1 MESGAGTLPQ
11 GELPLEI
18 APEGATVGA
27 MNILEELQWRGL
39 LADCTDAAELAK
51 RVSPGP
57 ITLYCGFDP
66 TADSLH
72 AGNLVPLLA
81 LRRFQLLGHH
91 PLPLAGGATGSIGDP
106 SGKTQER
113 QLLTKEIL
121 ASNIAKVKQ
130 QLRRLLDFDCAQNPA
145 HLLDNADW
153 TAPVSYLDFLR
164 DIGKHFSVNQ
174 MVAKE
179 SVRARME
186 DREAGISYTE
196 FSYML
201 LQAFDFYMLCR
212 DRNCELQ
219 IGGSDQWGNIT
230 AGIDL
235 TRKKLGRT
243 VFGLTL
249 PLITNAD
256 GTKFGK
262 TAAGAVWL
270 DPARTSVYKFYQFWI
285 RTDDRDVARYL
296 KYFTFLTQE
305 EIAALEKQHAENPGA
320 RTAHKALAKAVTD
333 LVHGEEARKA
343 VQAASE
349 ALFGVDLINP
359 KVSQKE
365 HLGQSLDSVKAEL
378 RQGSEAVA
386 PTAGE
391 PLIGVNPKSSLKRL
405 FEQSPDQV
413 KAELRQSNEAVAP
426 AAGEPLIGV
435 NPKASLKQLFEQS
448 PDQVKAEL
456 LFDSI
461 VEDLPHVEI
470 GRMKLEGAGQPLVEL
485 LVLAGLCPSKGQA
498 RKDVEGGGVYINN
511 QREASFQR
519 AVTIKDL
526 LFGKHL
532 LLRKGKRNYVVL
544 TAK

>member
-1 MESGAGTLPQ
+1 
-11 GELPLEI
+11 
-18 APEGATVGA
+18 

-39 LADCTDAAELAK
+39 LADCTDPQELAK

-72 AGNLVPLLA
+72 VGNLVPLLA

-91 PLPLAGGATGSIGDP
+91 PIPLAGGATGSIGDP

-113 QLLTKEIL
+113 QLLTKEVL
-121 ASNIAKVKQ
+121 DANIAKVKE
-130 QLRRLLDFDCAQNPA
+130 QLRRLLDFDTPINPA
-145 HLLDNADW
+145 RLLDNATW
-153 TAPVSYLDFLR
+153 TAPVSFLDFLR

-201 LQAFDFYMLCR
+201 LQAFDFYLLCR
-212 DRNCELQ
+212 DYNCELQ

-235 TRKKLGRT
+235 TRRKLGRT
-243 VFGLTL
+243 VFGVTL

-262 TAAGAVWL
+262 TASGAIWL
-270 DPARTSVYKFYQFWI
+270 DPGRTSVYRFYQYWI
-285 RTDDRDVARYL
+285 RTDDRDVIRYL
-296 KYFTFLTQE
+296 KFFTFLTQD
-305 EIAALEKQHAENPGA
+305 EIAVLERQHTENAGA
-320 RTAHKALAKAVTD
+320 RVAHKALAKAVTD
-333 LVHGEEARKA
+333 LVHGPAATAEAMRA
-343 VQAASE
+343 SDILFGGDLAGVSE
-349 ALFGVDLINP
+349 AIFNEIVGEVP
-359 KVSQKE
+359 TKE
-365 HLGQSLDSVKAEL
+365 IGKAEL
-378 RQGSEAVA
+378 DGS
-386 PTAGE
+386 G
-391 PLIGVNPKSSLKRL
+391 KS
-405 FEQSPDQV
+405 
-413 KAELRQSNEAVAP
+413 
-426 AAGEPLIGV
+426 
-435 NPKASLKQLFEQS
+435 
-448 PDQVKAEL
+448 
-456 LFDSI
+456 
-461 VEDLPHVEI
+461 
-470 GRMKLEGAGQPLVEL
+470 LVEL
-485 LVLAGLCPSKGQA
+485 LVHGGLCQSKGQA
-498 RKDVEGGGVYINN
+498 RKDIEGGGAYVNN
-511 QREASFQR
+511 IRESNFQR
-519 AVTIKDL
+519 TVTAKDL